1 MKKHDYMKEEKSS
14 MADQK
19 TFYLTTPIY
28 YPSDKLHIGHA
39 YTTVAGDAM
48 VRYKRLRGYAV
59 RYLTGTD
66 EHGQKIER
74 KAQEK
79 GQSPQAFVDDIVVG
93 IKELWNKLDIS
104 NDDFIRTTEER
115 HKTVVQ
121 DIFDRLLKQGDIY
134 KGEYEGWYSIPDET
148 YYTET
153 QLVDVE
159 KNDKGEIISAKS
171 PDSGHPVEL
180 VKEES
185 YFFRMSKYADRLL
198 KYYEENPGFIQPES
212 RKNEMIN
219 NFIKPGLEDLAV
231 SRTTFEWG
239 VKVKG
244 DPKHVVYVWIDALS
258 NYITALG
265 YGSSDESLY
274 NKFWPADVHL
284 VGKEI
289 VRFHTIYWPIMLMAL
304 DLPLPKKVFA
314 HGWLL
319 MKDGKMS
326 KSKGN
331 VVDPVTLI
339 DRYGLDALRY
349 YLLREVPFGS
359 DGTFT
364 PESFVERVNSDL
376 ANDLGNLLNR
386 TVAMVDKYFEGKAPE
401 FTSGVTEFDA
411 SLEEAGL
418 AAVEKVEQAMENLQ
432 FSVALTAISQFVSRS
447 NKYIDETQPWAL
459 ARDEAKRNELAS
471 VMSHLIESLRIA
483 SILLQPFLTRAPRKI
498 WEQLGIQEGE
508 LTTWDSAK
516 QWGVIPAG
524 NALQKGDPIFPRL
537 DSEQEIAY
545 IAEAMTGGKKAEA
558 QPEAAQADAG
568 GSSEAAQPVSAPEG
582 KEEIGIDDFAKVEL
596 RVAQVIACEPVKK
609 ADKLLKLQ
617 LDLGYEQRQV
627 VSGIAKFYS
636 PEDMVGRKVICVTN
650 LKPVKLRGELSQGM
664 ILAASHGDQLTL
676 ATVPD
681 NMPNGAQVK

>member
-1 MKKHDYMKEEKSS
+1 

-198 KYYEENPGFIQPES
+198 RYYEENPGFIQPES

-508 LTTWDSAK
+508 LTAWDTAK

-568 GSSEAAQPVSAPEG
+568 GSSEAAQPVTAPEG
-582 KEEIGIDDFAKVEL
+582 KEEISIDDFAKVEL
-596 RVAQVIACEPVKK
+596 RVAQVISCEPVKK

>member
-1 MKKHDYMKEEKSS
+1 MKEENSS

-48 VRYKRLRGYAV
+48 VRYKRLRGYEV

-198 KYYEENPGFIQPES
+198 RYYEENPGFIQPES

-508 LTTWDSAK
+508 LTAWDTAK

-568 GSSEAAQPVSAPEG
+568 GSSEAAQPVTAPEG
-582 KEEIGIDDFAKVEL
+582 KEEISIDDFAKVEL

>member
-1 MKKHDYMKEEKSS
+1 

-48 VRYKRLRGYAV
+48 VRYKRLRGYDAH
-59 RYLTGTD
+59 YLTGTD

-79 GQSPQAFVDDIVVG
+79 GQSPQAFIDDIVVG

-159 KNDKGEIISAKS
+159 KNEKGEIISAKS

-401 FTSGVTEFDA
+401 FTSGVTEFDV

-459 ARDEAKRNELAS
+459 ARDDAKRNELAS

-508 LTTWDSAK
+508 LTAWDSAK
-516 QWGVIPAG
+516 QWGIIPAG

-545 IAEAMTGGKKAEA
+545 IAEAMTGGKKPEA

-568 GSSEAAQPVSAPEG
+568 GSSEDTQPVSAPEG